1 MWPEGVGNDGSTAL
15 PNSMSTLAR
24 SAIHSVL
31 SQASGTSENS
41 DRISAEVFR

>member
-1 MWPEGVGNDGSTAL
+1 
-15 PNSMSTLAR
+15 MSTFAR

-41 DRISAEVFR
+41 ERISAEDFR